1 MCLDMA
7 ELRSSLSTRTKC
19 RAIICWRERN
29 AAQSR
34 VHFNHLPHLLSISV
48 SVRSHLRD
56 YLPPISSYSYL
67 TGPTCA
73 CIVKPLSSVER
84 CDLAARAKET
94 LRSPYQRNHA
104 HKKNTRILDRCA
116 AGVMANGQRA
126 HASCAARYYGWL
138 DHNIK

>member
-1 MCLDMA
+1 MNEMQHNLVFI
-7 ELRSSLSTRTKC
+7 STIYRIFCPSQYLCAVTC
-19 RAIICWRERN
+19 AIICRP
-29 AAQSR
+29 SR
-34 VHFNHLPHLLSISV
+34 
-48 SVRSHLRD
+48 
-56 YLPPISSYSYL
+56 PIATYL

-116 AGVMANGQRA
+116 AGVMANEQRA